1 MTREE
6 LARAGEALERA
17 ADEAEGEAAEKLRE
31 QARQFASFADGDRGP
46 DHGRLARHQAALRDL
61 RAEVDEEVGA
71 RIDEANDRVNA
82 HRETLEG
89 V

>member
-6 LARAGEALERA
+6 LSKASEALERA
-17 ADEAEGEAAEKLRE
+17 AADADGEAAAALQE
-31 QARQFASFADGDRGP
+31 QADQLASLAEADRGP
-46 DHGRLARHQAALRDL
+46 DHGRLARHQSKLRDV
-61 RAEVDEEVGA
+61 RGTVDDDVGA
-71 RIDEANDRVNA
+71 RIDEANDLINA

>member
-6 LARAGEALERA
+6 LANASEALSAAAGDAAGETA
-17 ADEAEGEAAEKLRE
+17 AKLDE
-31 QARQFASFADGDRGP
+31 QARQLASLAEAERGP

-61 RAEVDEEVGA
+61 RATADGSVAE
-71 RIDEANDRVNA
+71 RIDEANDLINA
-82 HRETLEG
+82 HRETLPG

>member
-6 LARAGEALERA
+6 LSQASEALERA
-17 ADEAEGEAAEKLRE
+17 AEDTDGEAAEKLRE
-31 QARQFASFADGDRGP
+31 QARQLASLAEAERGP
-46 DHGRLARHQAALRDL
+46 DHGRLARHQAALRDVKGTVD
-61 RAEVDEEVGA
+61 RAVGD
-71 RIDEANDRVNA
+71 RIDEANDLINA